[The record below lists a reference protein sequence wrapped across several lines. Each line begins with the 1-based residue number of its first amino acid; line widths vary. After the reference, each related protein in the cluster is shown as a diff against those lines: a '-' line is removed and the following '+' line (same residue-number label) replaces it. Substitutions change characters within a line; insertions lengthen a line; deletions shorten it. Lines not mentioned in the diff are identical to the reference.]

1 MAGEVGM
8 LGRGDVDCCAEMM
21 GPVPSIH
28 REERQ
33 RRGSGEAG
41 SESEKVQQEVQC
53 YRISSRA
60 VVLCQATLF

>member
-21 GPVPSIH
+21 GPVLSID

-33 RRGSGEAG
+33 PRDRKRKRKSTARGTMLPNF
-41 SESEKVQQEVQC
+41 Q
-53 YRISSRA
+53 
-60 VVLCQATLF
+60 